1 MISRQLT
8 RPAAT
13 AATLLGSSRSFSSS
27 TSSRAKRRGPTK
39 SPSPIFDWRRPCRDD
54 FPIPTATVIN
64 NPDAAD
70 EYLETLTSTRLTVD
84 WDAGSKVLKGLVTDD
99 VLHTG
104 VLSIADAEGV
114 LILQL
119 ALMKR
124 PPSLLREILRDQS
137 IEKQVFGA
145 RTFLREYHSDLEFFG
160 DDRPV
165 NIVDLEALCL
175 VLHPKL
181 ANAGLTTR
189 PINRLLTAYAAEALG
204 QQFSTQ
210 AIGRASRS
218 WEVATITSH
227 RLDGLINQA
236 WLTHLAGVL
245 LREKLD
251 EKVRKEDGDEEQYRS
266 WMKELMD
273 KVRYM

>member
-1 MISRQLT
+1 MISRVT
-8 RPAAT
+8 NH
-13 AATLLGSSRSFSSS
+13 LGVSL
-27 TSSRAKRRGPTK
+27 A
-39 SPSPIFDWRRPCRDD
+39 
-54 FPIPTATVIN
+54 
-64 NPDAAD
+64 
-70 EYLETLTSTRLTVD
+70 
-84 WDAGSKVLKGLVTDD
+84 
-99 VLHTG
+99 VLH
-104 VLSIADAEGV
+104 
-114 LILQL
+114 L
-119 ALMKR
+119 ALMKH
-124 PPSLLREILRDQS
+124 PPSLLREILCDQA

-145 RTFLREYHSDLEFFG
+145 RTFLHDYHSDLEFFG

-210 AIGRASRS
+210 AIGRAR
-218 WEVATITSH
+218 
-227 RLDGLINQA
+227 LINQT

-251 EKVRKEDGDEEQYRS
+251 DKVRKEYGDEEQYRS

-273 KVRYM
+273 EVRYM